1 MDSNDVLFEE
11 IEVTKVEGYSSES
24 EIETYKLSGIKC
36 IPGTGLACGA
46 ACKGFGWRI
55 LLRLGNRL
63 KENMN

>member
-36 IPGTGLACGA
+36 IPGTGLACGS
-46 ACKGFGWRI
+46 ACKGFGC
-55 LLRLGNRL
+55 GAFC
-63 KENMN
+63 